1 MATVM
6 EKSVKEEADNL
17 ASLPSLSSVV
27 AVAVNGNKKSK
38 YVVKWALE
46 KCVPEGKVIFKLI
59 HVRERITRVPTQSKL
74 CAFKFMR
81 SNGK

>member
-27 AVAVNGNKKSK
+27 AVAVNGNKKCK

-74 CAFKFMR
+74 CAFKFMC